1 MAIGSTD
8 TALAIGEREREVFAS
23 RGLLRLPGF
32 LPEELLAPARDVVRR
47 RIAGNPAGARLLRDG
62 EWHLR
67 DMARDGGVVAGS
79 ILVKG
84 AKRSRALRD
93 VFSKDLREAVQTLLG
108 ERSLATLGAP
118 SLLFTLPNAH
128 SWTVPRSIWHVDLPR
143 LPLPGI
149 PGIQAFVFLEDVAPG
164 GGGTLVVTGS
174 QRLLNERG
182 FLRSKQL
189 KRALKREP
197 WFRELFSRDG
207 ADRLRFMERCGRIG
221 DVEVQVAELHGK
233 AGDVALT
240 DIRLLHTLAPNASD
254 VPRMMA
260 TQRYLREDAHALLVQ
275 RGQPDQEEERRRCSD

>member
-1 MAIGSTD
+1 MPQTVAIGSTD
-8 TALAIGEREREVFAS
+8 TALAIGEREREAFAA

-32 LPEELLAPARDVVRR
+32 LPEELLVPARDVVRR
-47 RIAGNPAGARLLRDG
+47 TIAGNPAGARLLRDG

-79 ILVKG
+79 NLVKG

-143 LPLPGI
+143 LPLRGI

-197 WFRELFSRDG
+197 WFRDLFGDAG
-207 ADRLRFMERCGRIG
+207 EDRLRFMCRARLGE
-221 DVEVQVAELHGK
+221 VEVQVVELHGK

-240 DIRLLHTLAPNASD
+240 DLRLLHTLAPNAAA

-260 TQRYLREDAHALLVQ
+260 TQRYLRADANAQLAAKGAPQVLD
-275 RGQPDQEEERRRCSD
+275 GI